1 MMDYTSEQNVLNA
14 IYENPKLPFFIM
26 NVINSEEKQ
35 FFREIALPEPQRHKV
50 ETEVRDYTERF
61 KKLKKDFMMK
71 RYTTNYDFLNER
83 ENAIQTAIYLIKL
96 LEHYLGL
103 NSVLICYSLAYYLNK

>member
-1 MMDYTSEQNVLNA
+1 MHYNSEQNVLSE

-26 NVINSEEKQ
+26 GVINSEEKQ

-50 ETEVRDYTERF
+50 ESEVRDYTERF
-61 KKLKKDFMMK
+61 KKLKENFMMK
-71 RYTTNYDFLNER
+71 RYTTNYNFLTER
-83 ENAIQTAIYLIKL
+83 EHAMQTTVYLIKL

-103 NSVLICYSLAYYLNK
+103 NPVLICYSLAHYLNR